1 MKLKIFSIFTASLL
15 AMSSCSDEDRV
26 KVPVQEG
33 EEINFGSSLS
43 EGAMSRTEYGE
54 PNVEERYFP
63 VYWVEGDRIA
73 IYCPQASNPSTKLVN
88 YKVTPDDEDRTKSKA
103 VDKEGDTGL
112 QWGSVDE
119 HRFYGFY
126 PADAVKGTETDG
138 VIKAEIP
145 VLQQPVKWTN
155 GVNNK
160 GKTIYQG
167 VPNTNYA
174 YMFAYK
180 SVKKSDISAEKP
192 VYLEFA
198 PLVTILEIIVNGPS
212 EGSSAMTVTN
222 INVDAV
228 EGTNIA
234 LAGDFECTISDQK
247 GTCKPSDNGKV
258 TNTISIPC
266 FDNEKKQFIT
276 LQPGE
281 QINVKAFLIP
291 DDGENIHKQQL
302 QVSVSTLNGAA
313 RKKTLQTADII
324 AHKVNRVELPALTPG
339 GTNYWQSSLDP
350 DIYISELSMP
360 GSKMSFATSENNA
373 SEVFQGKDLHTQF
386 IDGVRAF
393 IIQTNVTT
401 TYDWWGNVTGAD
413 VEEIYTHESLENI
426 LIKLKNELDAAEALN
441 NPYEYNFVQITYN
454 SGSYS
459 YSGYN
464 PRYDE
469 DESYRYW
476 IEGIEFKL
484 NKLKEK
490 SGLYNLYTEQIT
502 PETCLR
508 DVGCRNVLKVN
519 FNEGQTMGQYID
531 KDAEIPALF
540 SSWTKGQDDVSLY
553 WGTPNERQTGRPEMH
568 WYYSEATHIG
578 NSNEASDLATK
589 KQQISTV
596 FKESVDKYL
605 AGTGHN
611 YWFMNDIG
619 GCYSSGNPTTTQLT
633 EDLNN
638 YAVGL
643 LQERTQNASLGIVL
657 LNYADKQS
665 DSGALYQSDW
675 LIQTIIDNNFKFALR
690 KKTSGTTNASYAS
703 GGNAIQ

>member
-138 VIKAEIP
+138 VIKANIP

-155 GVNNK
+155 GVNDE

-167 VPNTNYA
+167 VPNTNNA

-180 SVKKSDISAEKP
+180 SVKKSEISAEKP
-192 VYLEFA
+192 VYLEFD

-222 INVDAV
+222 INVEAV

-247 GTCKPSDNGKV
+247 VTCKPSDNGTV

-266 FDNEKKQFIT
+266 FDNDKKQFIT

-291 DDGENIHKQQL
+291 DDGENIHPQQL
-302 QVSVSTLNGAA
+302 L
-313 RKKTLQTADII
+313 
-324 AHKVNRVELPALTPG
+324 
-339 GTNYWQSSLDP
+339 SL
-350 DIYISELSMP
+350 I
-360 GSKMSFATSENNA
+360 
-373 SEVFQGKDLHTQF
+373 
-386 IDGVRAF
+386 
-393 IIQTNVTT
+393 
-401 TYDWWGNVTGAD
+401 
-413 VEEIYTHESLENI
+413 
-426 LIKLKNELDAAEALN
+426 
-441 NPYEYNFVQITYN
+441 
-454 SGSYS
+454 
-459 YSGYN
+459 
-464 PRYDE
+464 
-469 DESYRYW
+469 
-476 IEGIEFKL
+476 
-484 NKLKEK
+484 
-490 SGLYNLYTEQIT
+490 
-502 PETCLR
+502 
-508 DVGCRNVLKVN
+508 
-519 FNEGQTMGQYID
+519 
-531 KDAEIPALF
+531 
-540 SSWTKGQDDVSLY
+540 
-553 WGTPNERQTGRPEMH
+553 
-568 WYYSEATHIG
+568 HI
-578 NSNEASDLATK
+578 
-589 KQQISTV
+589 
-596 FKESVDKYL
+596 
-605 AGTGHN
+605 
-611 YWFMNDIG
+611 
-619 GCYSSGNPTTTQLT
+619 
-633 EDLNN
+633 
-638 YAVGL
+638 
-643 LQERTQNASLGIVL
+643 
-657 LNYADKQS
+657 
-665 DSGALYQSDW
+665 
-675 LIQTIIDNNFKFALR
+675 
-690 KKTSGTTNASYAS
+690 
-703 GGNAIQ
+703 